1 MYEFFKGVVAAVT
14 PQYVVIDVN
23 GVGYRLL
30 VANPY
35 VYREGSD
42 VQIYAQLVI
51 RDTDQSLYGFQDQEQ
66 KQLFNMLLSVTGIG
80 PKSALAILANVD
92 TQGLAQAVAANDVK
106 FLTHFPGIGK
116 KTAQQIILDLQG
128 KLDLQELT
136 LAEASSAAATPAA
149 SNNQQLDDAVAAL
162 TALGF
167 TEREVAKITPKL
179 AQEDVSKTED
189 YLRVGLKLLTKN

>member
-35 VYREGSD
+35 VYREGSS
-42 VQIYAQLVI
+42 VQIFAQLVI
-51 RDTDQSLYGFQDQEQ
+51 RDTDQSLYGFQNQEQ
-66 KQLFNMLLSVTGIG
+66 KQLFNLLLSVTGIG

-128 KLDLQELT
+128 KMDLHEMT
-136 LAEASSAAATPAA
+136 LSEASTATATPAK

-167 TEREVAKITPKL
+167 TEREVTKITPKL
-179 AQEDVSKTED
+179 AQADVSKTED